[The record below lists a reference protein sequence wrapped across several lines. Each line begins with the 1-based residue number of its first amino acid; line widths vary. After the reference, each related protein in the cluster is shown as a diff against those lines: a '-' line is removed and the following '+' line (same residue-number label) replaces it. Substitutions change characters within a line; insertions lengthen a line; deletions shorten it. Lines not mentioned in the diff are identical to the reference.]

1 VLRVAKHAPRAQV
14 ESPASGAALAESQ
27 GFMLEA
33 SGYDKEDGSLGFNAF
48 NWASSIDG
56 NLGIGRYMV
65 FSADQLTPGTH
76 TITVTAT
83 DSTSLATTATVNTTI
98 TTQNTAPTAIDDT
111 ATAELGT
118 PTFIDALVNDIDTE
132 RDMDHRSFEI
142 TRQPTLGETEIMQSP
157 TTGNL
162 AVKYVGHTSGN
173 DTLKYQICDGID
185 RCDNATVSI
194 SVGLAGCTIVRT
206 EGDDML
212 VGTPGDDMICRLG
225 SNNTIRGNAGA
236 DTIYGTRG
244 VDIVLG
250 VASEDTVINQS

>member
-1 VLRVAKHAPRAQV
+1 VQV

-48 NWASSIDG
+48 SWASSIDG

-76 TITVTAT
+76 TITVTATDSTSLATTAT

-132 RDMDHRSFEI
+132 RDMDRRSFEI

-173 DTLKYQICDGID
+173 DTQNI
-185 RCDNATVSI
+185 RSAT
-194 SVGLAGCTIVRT
+194 A
-206 EGDDML
+206 
-212 VGTPGDDMICRLG
+212 
-225 SNNTIRGNAGA
+225 
-236 DTIYGTRG
+236 
-244 VDIVLG
+244 
-250 VASEDTVINQS
+250 